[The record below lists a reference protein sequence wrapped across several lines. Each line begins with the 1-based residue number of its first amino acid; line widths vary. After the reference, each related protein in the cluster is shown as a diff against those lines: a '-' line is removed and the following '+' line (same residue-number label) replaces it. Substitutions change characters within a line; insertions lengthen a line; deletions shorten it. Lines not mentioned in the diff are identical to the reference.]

1 MRLTLI
7 LSLFLIAGA
16 LIAYSGGSAD
26 FNPRLYPNPVSAANA
41 DPVNRL
47 LHVDQADADSVLNVY
62 NMIGEKIYSMALKG
76 SAGQDTWNLVNTNG
90 IQVVTGIYVVVI
102 QSPTGKS
109 SVQRI
114 AILQ

>member
-7 LSLFLIAGA
+7 LSLFLTAGA
-16 LIAYSGGSAD
+16 LLAYSGGSGD
-26 FNPRLYPNPVSAANA
+26 FNPRVYPNPVSAANA
-41 DPVNRL
+41 DQVSRIV
-47 LHVDQADADSVLNVY
+47 HVDRVDADSVMNVY
-62 NMIGEKIYSMALKG
+62 NMIGEKIYSMVLSG
-76 SAGQDTWNLVNTNG
+76 NAGQDTWNLVNTNG

-102 QSPTGKS
+102 QSPAGKS